1 MRMIRKLCSAAVL
14 LTGLLV
20 LTGCMGRSAD
30 ALYALPRQSEE
41 YYALQTAIDG
51 VMTGSCSYSAPVS
64 GSNQQAVQLSDLD
77 GDGQEEAIVFLKSV
91 DEQPLKVHIFAP
103 RGEAYESIA
112 LMEGNGSTFDSVEY
126 ADLDGQP
133 GQEILVGKRISD
145 QVLQSLSVYTCKDGR
160 MVELLSTNYTEFR
173 TVDLD
178 GDDRRDLFL
187 LRSEAEERAAIAEL
201 YRYENE
207 QLQRQGEAS
216 LSVDAQ
222 SVRRIISGDMS
233 PGTPAVFV
241 ASTYDEASIITDIFA
256 LRDGSFLNVSA
267 AGETGLSIQTVR
279 SYTAYATDIDSDG
292 LIELPSLMAL
302 PTYEADSETF
312 WLIDWYNLYPDGA
325 RQVKLTT
332 YHNHSGG
339 WYLTIPGSWH
349 GNLTVSRSA
358 EEVAGVRG
366 LVFSR
371 WNGRETAPEEIFTLY
386 AFTGKDRDAL
396 ASADGRF
403 VVSQKGET
411 VYSARLGTGPWALEQ
426 TSQTISDMFH
436 FIQVNW
442 NSGDVS

>member
-1 MRMIRKLCSAAVL
+1 MKPMKKLISLAAAL
-14 LTGLLV
+14 SGLLM
-20 LTGCMGRSAD
+20 LTGCVGRSAD

-41 YYALQTAIDG
+41 YYALQTAIDS
-51 VMTGSCSYSAPVS
+51 VMTGSCSYSAPAS

-77 GDGQEEAIVFLKSV
+77 GDGQEEAIVFLRSME
-91 DEQPLKVHIFAP
+91 EQPLNVHIFTP
-103 RGEAYESIA
+103 RGEAYDSMGV
-112 LMEGNGSTFDSVEY
+112 MEGNGSAFDSVEY

-145 QVLQSLSVYTCKDGR
+145 QVLRSLSVYTCKDGR
-160 MVELLSTNYTEFR
+160 MVELLNTNYTEFR
-173 TVDLD
+173 TVDLNS
-178 GDDRRDLFL
+178 DDRKDLFL
-187 LRSEAEERAAIAEL
+187 LRPETEERAAVAEL
-201 YRYENE
+201 YSFEND

-216 LSVDAQ
+216 LSVEAQ
-222 SVRRIISGDMS
+222 AIRRIISGDMS

-256 LRDGSFLNVSA
+256 LRDQSFMNVSA
-267 AGETGLSIQTVR
+267 TGETGLSTQTVR
-279 SYTAYATDIDSDG
+279 SYTSYATDIDSDG

-325 RQVKLTT
+325 RQVKQTT

-349 GNLTVSRSA
+349 GNLTVSRSV

-386 AFTGKDRDAL
+386 AFTGKDREAI
-396 ASADGRF
+396 ASAEGRF
-403 VVSQKGET
+403 IVAQKGET
-411 VYSARLGTGPWALEQ
+411 VYAARLGTGAWAREQ
-426 TSQTISDMFH
+426 SDQTISEMFH

>member
-1 MRMIRKLCSAAVL
+1 MMSKMKLFCTGAILA
-14 LTGLLV
+14 GLLV
-20 LTGCMGRSAD
+20 FTGCVGRSAD
-30 ALYALPRQSEE
+30 ALYALPRQSEG
-41 YYALQTAIDG
+41 YYALQSAIDS
-51 VMTGSCSYSAPVS
+51 VMTGSCAYSAPVS

-77 GDGQEEAIVFLKSV
+77 GDGQEEAIVFLKTV
-91 DEQPLKVHIFAP
+91 DEQPLKVYVFDR
-103 RGEAYESIA
+103 RGNSYESIA
-112 LMEGNGSTFDSVEY
+112 VMEGNGSAFDSVEY
-126 ADLDGQP
+126 TDLDGNP

-145 QVLQSLSVYTCKDGR
+145 QVLQSLSVYSCREGR
-160 MVELLSTNYTEFR
+160 LVELLAANYTEFC

-178 GDDRRDLFL
+178 GDDRKDLFV
-187 LRSEAEERAAIAEL
+187 LRPETEERAAIAEL
-201 YRYENE
+201 YCYRDD

-216 LSVDAQ
+216 LSADAQ
-222 SVRRIISGDMS
+222 SVRRIISGQMS

-241 ASTYDEASIITDIFA
+241 ACTYDEASMITDIFA

-267 AGETGLSIQTVR
+267 ARETGLSTQTVR

-302 PTYEADSETF
+302 PSYDGETETF

-339 WYLTIPGSWH
+339 WYLTVPGSWH
-349 GNLTVSRSA
+349 GNLTISRS

-386 AFTGKDRDAL
+386 AFTGRDRDVL
-396 ASADGRF
+396 ASTDGRF
-403 VVSQKGET
+403 FVAQKGET
-411 VYSARLGTGPWALEQ
+411 VYAASLGSSQWAAEQ
-426 TSQTISDMFH
+426 TSQSISEMFH

>member
-1 MRMIRKLCSAAVL
+1 MTPIKKLFSASAL
-14 LTGLLV
+14 LAGLLI
-20 LTGCMGRSAD
+20 LTGCAGRSAD
-30 ALYALPRQSEE
+30 DLYALPRQSEE
-41 YYALQTAIDG
+41 YYALQTAIDS

-77 GDGQEEAIVFLKSV
+77 GDGQDEAIVFLKSV
-91 DEQPLKVHIFAP
+91 EDQPLKVHIFTQ
-103 RGEAYESIA
+103 RNDAYESIA
-112 LMEGNGSTFDSVEY
+112 VMEGNGSAFDSVEY
-126 ADLDGQP
+126 ADLDGLP

-145 QVLQSLSVYTCKDGR
+145 QVLQSLSVYTCRDGR
-160 MVELLSTNYTEFR
+160 MVELLNTNYSEFR

-178 GDDRRDLFL
+178 GDERRELFV
-187 LRSEAEERAAIAEL
+187 LRPETQERAAIAEL
-201 YRYENE
+201 YSYENE

-222 SVRRIISGDMS
+222 SVRRIISGLMS
-233 PGTPAVFV
+233 PDTPAVFV
-241 ASTYDEASIITDIFA
+241 ASTYDETSIITDIFA
-256 LRDGSFLNVSA
+256 LREGTFLNVSA
-267 AGETGLSIQTVR
+267 AGETGLSTQTVR
-279 SYTAYATDIDSDG
+279 SYTSYATDIDGDG

-302 PTYEADSETF
+302 PSYEADTETF

-332 YHNHSGG
+332 YHNHSAG

-349 GNLTVSRSA
+349 GNLTVSRST

-371 WNGRETAPEEIFTLY
+371 WKGREATPEEIFTLY
-386 AFTGKDRDAL
+386 AFTGRDREAL
-396 ASADGRF
+396 ASSDGRF
-403 VVSQKGET
+403 FVAQKGET
-411 VYSARLGTGPWALEQ
+411 VYAARLGTGAWAQEQ
-426 TSQTISDMFH
+426 NSQTISGMFH

>member
-1 MRMIRKLCSAAVL
+1 MTLIRKLFSAAMVL
-14 LTGLLV
+14 SGLLM
-20 LTGCMGRSAD
+20 LTGCVGRSAD

-51 VMTGSCSYSAPVS
+51 VMTGSFTYSAPAS

-91 DEQPLKVHIFAP
+91 EEQPLKVYIFAP
-103 RGEAYESIA
+103 KGEAYESIA
-112 LMEGNGSTFDSVEY
+112 VLEGDGSAFDSVEY
-126 ADLDGQP
+126 TDLDGQP

-145 QVLQSLSVYTCKDGR
+145 QVLQSLSVYTCKGGS

-173 TVDLD
+173 TVDLNS
-178 GDDRRDLFL
+178 DDRKDLFV

-201 YRYENE
+201 YSMEND

-233 PGTPAVFV
+233 AGTPAVFV

-256 LRDGSFLNVSA
+256 LRDGNFLNVSA
-267 AGETGLSIQTVR
+267 AGETGLSTQTVR
-279 SYTAYATDIDSDG
+279 SYTSYATDIDGDG

-349 GNLTVSRSA
+349 GNLTVSRSE

-371 WNGRETAPEEIFTLY
+371 WKGRETAPEEIFTLY
-386 AFTGKDRDAL
+386 AFTGKDREAL
-396 ASADGRF
+396 ASTDGRF
-403 VVSQKGET
+403 PVAQKGET
-411 VYSARLGTGPWALEQ
+411 VYAARLGTGTWAQEQ
-426 TSQTISDMFH
+426 SDQTISEMFH